1 MTEKKKIS
9 RRAVLRGIGGATL
22 SLPFLEGLVP
32 RKVQASDEVPPFA
45 IFFRQANGVAQ
56 SLTTGEIGDEPERF
70 FPRTV
75 GPLDT
80 ANVQGRALEE
90 LDGYLDQ
97 LVVLKNVNTHTFDY
111 GDGHARGAL
120 QSLTARGP
128 VVAGA
133 GGDSEADGES
143 LDHRIG
149 AELNEGGRESLV
161 LYSGGSGGWLGGPCV
176 SYRASNV
183 RRAADRDPWVAYQ
196 NIMGAEGGL
205 SAEAQM
211 MLVERQMSVNDLV
224 RDQLTRLQSSPRL
237 SSADHDRL
245 QLHLDSIRDLE
256 VALTCRAADDVT
268 RALEGNS
275 PSHVSTDGD
284 EVLTTARYHMD
295 VAALAVACGYTRSVS
310 IQIGSG
316 NDGSTRYRNLSD
328 GSVMENYHYLSHRR
342 ASHDASGSV
351 IPNSDVLHHYVDIQ
365 FAQTFRYLVE
375 RLDAYMMP
383 TGRSLLWHGMAI
395 WHNDNS
401 NGPPHGYRNVPW
413 IIAGSACG
421 YLRQGEYIEVQPGD
435 DSPNHNKLL
444 NTIGTAAGVQKA
456 DGSPLDDFGDPM
468 FERGILTD
476 IIAS

>member
-1 MTEKKKIS
+1 MIKKKIS
-9 RRAVLRGIGGATL
+9 RRTVLRGIGGATL
-22 SLPFLEGLVP
+22 ALPFLEGLVP
-32 RKVQASDEVPPFA
+32 RQVKASDEVPPFA

-56 SLTTGEIGDEPERF
+56 QQSNDEIGDEPERF
-70 FPRTV
+70 FPRTL
-75 GPLDT
+75 GALDT

-97 LVVLKNVNTHTFDY
+97 ILVLKNVNTHTFDY
-111 GDGHARGAL
+111 GDGHARGVM

-149 AELNEGGRESLV
+149 AEVNEGGRESLV
-161 LYSGGSGGWLGGPCV
+161 LYSGGSGGWLGGPCI
-176 SYRASNV
+176 SYRSSNV

-196 NIMGAEGGL
+196 NIMGADGGL

-237 SSADHDRL
+237 SGADHDRL

-256 VALTCRAADDVT
+256 VALTCRAADDVVL
-268 RALEGNS
+268 ALEGNS

-342 ASHDASGSV
+342 ASHDSTGGI
-351 IPNSDVLHHYVDIQ
+351 IPNSDLLHHYVDVH
-365 FAQTFRYLVE
+365 FAQAFRHLVE

-401 NGPPHGYRNVPW
+401 NGPPHGFANVPW
-413 IIAGSACG
+413 VIAGSACG
-421 YLRQGEYIEVQPGD
+421 YLRQGEYVEVQPGNRD
-435 DSPNHNKLL
+435 PNHNKLL
-444 NTIGTAAGVQKA
+444 NTIGTAAGVTKA

-468 FERGILTD
+468 FERGLLTD